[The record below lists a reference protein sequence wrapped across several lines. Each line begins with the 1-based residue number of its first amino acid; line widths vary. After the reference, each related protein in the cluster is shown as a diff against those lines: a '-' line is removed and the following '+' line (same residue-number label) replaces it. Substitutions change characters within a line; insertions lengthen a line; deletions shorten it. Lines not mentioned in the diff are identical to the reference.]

1 MSPRFN
7 PVFFVAVLS
16 LPALATA
23 ATVPLQR
30 EFRDWV
36 LTCDNLRGCIAEGAD
51 ADNPSLVLR
60 LTRSAGAAGAA
71 SLRIDGLDAGSALTA
86 LQLDGQP
93 LALEARHWSADD
105 DDGLRAWTTSDD
117 AAIATFVRATGDGA
131 RLSLGD
137 STGSLD
143 GFAAALLLM
152 DEVQGRIGTTTAW
165 RKPGVQPASSVPAA
179 TTPPLRRATP
189 FLGPAITPAQ
199 SRALLAAAYALAA
212 DAQSD
217 CDLAEDDEP
226 ETEVARLNTTDALVL
241 RECGRG
247 AYQSGYR
254 AYRGPIDAPAQLRQ
268 IALPSAPGRPDVT
281 WLMDASYDE
290 ATATLSHFSKGRG
303 LADCGEN
310 ATWLFDGRGF
320 VLESLAIQPRCQGV
334 MLDFPALWR
343 NE

>member
-1 MSPRFN
+1 MFHRLS
-7 PVFFVAVLS
+7 FVAFLCAF
-16 LPALATA
+16 PAASVA

-36 LTCDNLRGCIAEGAD
+36 VTCDNLRHCIAEGAD
-51 ADNPSLVLR
+51 ADTPSLVLR
-60 LTRSAGAAGAA
+60 LTRAAGAAGAA
-71 SLRIDGLDAGSALTA
+71 TLRIDGLDAGSALAA
-86 LQLDGQP
+86 LQLDGKP
-93 LALEARHWSADD
+93 LALDARLWSNDD

-117 AAIATFVRATGDGA
+117 ATIARFIRSTGDGS

-165 RKPGVQPASSVPAA
+165 RKPGAQPASSVPAA
-179 TTPPLRRATP
+179 IMPPMRRATP

-199 SRALLAAAYALAA
+199 SRALLAAAYALAT
-212 DAQSD
+212 DASSD

-226 ETEVARLNTTDALVL
+226 ETDVARLNATEALVL

-247 AYQSGYR
+247 AYQSGFR

-268 IALPSAPGRPDVT
+268 IALPSAPGRPDLT
-281 WLMDASYDE
+281 WLMDASYDD
-290 ATATLSHFSKGRG
+290 ATGTLSHFSKGRG

-310 ATWLFDGRGF
+310 ASWLFDGRGF